1 MEYIETE
8 EIGMIIALEIR
19 NEIWPIFIP
28 RITESFPLFSHSKDC
43 HLHKQSSQPASPL
56 AGTW

>member
-28 RITESFPLFSHSKDC
+28 RNHWKLSFVLTLKRLPLTH
-43 HLHKQSSQPASPL
+43 AE
-56 AGTW
+56 